1 MAYLRKQNGEEEKV
15 AKVGIIKLEHIY
27 YKNDSLYT
35 KTREAL
41 KDKPAAL
48 EQIYFLAGPSQEV
61 IQDLVAQV
69 LAHCSN
75 RFKIRA
81 TLLQTF
87 HHAIHNRYF
96 EARDLIMK
104 AHFGSSI
111 AKQPIAV
118 QIIYNRAIVQI
129 GLSAFRLGLFNEC
142 NQVLVDVCQSPKLKE
157 SLAQGT
163 SNYRTAQEKTLEE
176 EIEEK
181 KRFIPPHLQI
191 NLEVIDCVYMTTSML
206 LEVPNISENRFDISK
221 TVISRNFRKLIEQYD
236 MKGMQFVAQNSR
248 DHIVFAARQLHK
260 SQWREAFDNIS
271 NIKIFKRMKDF

>member
-1 MAYLRKQNGEEEKV
+1 
-15 AKVGIIKLEHIY
+15 
-27 YKNDSLYT
+27 
-35 KTREAL
+35 
-41 KDKPAAL
+41 
-48 EQIYFLAGPSQEV
+48 
-61 IQDLVAQV
+61 
-69 LAHCSN
+69 
-75 RFKIRA
+75 
-81 TLLQTF
+81 
-87 HHAIHNRYF
+87 
-96 EARDLIMK
+96 MK
-104 AHFGSSI
+104 AHFGSTI

-260 SQWREAFDNIS
+260 SQWREAFHNIS
-271 NIKIFKRMKDF
+271 QIKIFRRMKEFQDGPLKEALLLSFKQTALKIFLIDGATQYESFSLETAQSQFELPKAALLKQISKLIMNSTVQGKIDHAS